1 MSAGEMFDW
10 AAWFAQMCFVVAM
23 TFAGIRLI
31 RGPAAQDRVL
41 ALDTFYI
48 NGMLTLLILGIR
60 SRSTVYFD
68 MAVLIA
74 LFGFIGSVALAKFLS
89 RGEVIEP

>member
-1 MSAGEMFDW
+1 MNALLEFAIG
-10 AAWFAQMCFVVAM
+10 FAQFCFVLAM
-23 TFAGIRLI
+23 LFAAIRLL

-48 NGMLTLLILGIR
+48 NGMLTLLMLGIR
-60 SRSTVYFD
+60 SATTVYFD
-68 MAVLIA
+68 IALLIA
-74 LFGFIGSVALAKFLS
+74 LFGFVGSVALAKFLL